1 MATNSVSLEGYEFEL
16 KGYCF
21 GKGKTTVIISVS
33 GNGSTAAALTGWILE
48 VNPEEDK
55 KTELNILSC
64 EKRKGNGP
72 WVAAVAENTTYEL
85 IGDVGIS
92 GVLIEERVGEG
103 ADDTAVEFRLTFEG
117 EAEPFA
123 IRVAYISGEDVF
135 VSCVVMGLEPPEKL
149 WLTPVKKSFC
159 LYVVVSDGYK
169 PEVCKANV
177 SVSKRGVFLSHEKGS
192 FNVDDGQFSSVM
204 SLKADVVGS
213 VKVIASVPLKNS
225 TASGDTVSVSACDC
239 FELCET
245 VCYLNGDSLLNMRD
259 IAVNPVRKSF
269 DMTLLN
275 SRCGKSVY
283 RLDGDFIIDCK
294 RCGPDA

>member
-1 MATNSVSLEGYEFEL
+1 MATNSISLEGYEFEL

-33 GNGSTAAALTGWILE
+33 GNGSSAAALTGWILE
-48 VNPEEDK
+48 INPEADMK
-55 KTELNILSC
+55 NELNILSC

-92 GVLIEERVGEG
+92 GALIEERVGEG

-117 EAEPFA
+117 ETEPLA
-123 IRVAYISGEDVF
+123 VRVAYISGDDVF
-135 VSCVVMGLEPPEKL
+135 VSPVIISLDPPEKL
-149 WLTPVKKSFC
+149 WLTPIKKTFC

-177 SVSKRGVFLSHEKGS
+177 SVSKRGVFLAHEKGA

-204 SLKADVVGS
+204 SSKADVVGS

-225 TASGDTVSVSACDC
+225 TASGDTVYASACDC

-245 VCYLNGDSLLNMRD
+245 VCYLNGDAALNMRD
-259 IAVNPVRKSF
+259 IAVYPVRKSF

-283 RLDGDFIIDCK
+283 RLDGEFVIDCK
-294 RCGPDA
+294 RCEPNV